1 MLLLLP
7 SLLLSRSLC
16 CSVAEH
22 TSLCMFAVHSQRDK
36 NIAAN
41 QAMLAQLGLLEDA
54 TALRTSQQKTH
65 QQKPKV
71 KKATPL
77 SVPSR
82 QSSGRAE
89 KLEKLAAQEA
99 AVLAKRKAE
108 EEAILEEKR
117 EQARLARKQR
127 EVIARREA
135 AKEAKRKAKLEEE
148 RRARA
153 RQLAEARRER
163 DAEMRRLRQE
173 RAEAARRM
181 REEARRERAAAA
193 AELAEEIRERK
204 ANLRHATRDSVEDAV
219 ESAATRRAQSAA
231 AASGRASAR
240 RVAAGIAKGEEY
252 VTVYEG
258 MCTAPGCSYKLH
270 HFGPCSNEVVREGER
285 RGAARKVQSY
295 ADVSDADFSRE
306 FGLKLPY
313 VPSPKKPTGGSG
325 GSAKQRIHA
334 RSMLATGHAY
344 VGRRVARLFGKRL
357 VLGTVTGWLP
367 ACKVQGEPALFRV
380 VHDDGGAWRA
390 GLCLPS
396 VLPLSFVSCHL
407 PSLLPPTH
415 LLLLATRNV
424 RAPPPPPLSL
434 FFSLSDQTRRTST
447 RRRLP
452 RRGTTTRP
460 SRHQNGAG
468 SATAP
473 IRTLGPSCFV
483 LLMAGRRE

>member
-1 MLLLLP
+1 
-7 SLLLSRSLC
+7 
-16 CSVAEH
+16 
-22 TSLCMFAVHSQRDK
+22 
-36 NIAAN
+36 
-41 QAMLAQLGLLEDA
+41 
-54 TALRTSQQKTH
+54 
-65 QQKPKV
+65 
-71 KKATPL
+71 
-77 SVPSR
+77 
-82 QSSGRAE
+82 
-89 KLEKLAAQEA
+89 
-99 AVLAKRKAE
+99 
-108 EEAILEEKR
+108 
-117 EQARLARKQR
+117 
-127 EVIARREA
+127 
-135 AKEAKRKAKLEEE
+135 
-148 RRARA
+148 
-153 RQLAEARRER
+153 
-163 DAEMRRLRQE
+163 
-173 RAEAARRM
+173 
-181 REEARRERAAAA
+181 
-193 AELAEEIRERK
+193 
-204 ANLRHATRDSVEDAV
+204 
-219 ESAATRRAQSAA
+219 
-231 AASGRASAR
+231 
-240 RVAAGIAKGEEY
+240 
-252 VTVYEG
+252 

-390 GLCLPS
+390 GPVSPPYFLS
-396 VLPLSFVSCHL
+396 RFVPLAF
-407 PSLLPPTH
+407 PPCT
-415 LLLLATRNV
+415 TSSGDPK
-424 RAPPPPPLSL
+424 RACAPPPLSL

-447 RRRLP
+447 RRRREAGDDYSTLAP
-452 RRGTTTRP
+452 PER
-460 SRHQNGAG
+460 AG